1 MSERKR
7 LSPLLPVAGAVLAG
21 LAIFSCSGGEQ
32 AGRANTP
39 ASADGPRDT
48 LVVGFQSDADLL
60 MSVVYQSA
68 SDSHVMSGIFADTY
82 KATMDCQLDY
92 KPYIAKSWEFSED
105 GTQISMKLQEGFQ
118 WADGT
123 PLTAHD
129 MAFTYELI
137 RDPLVASPR
146 LTYTEYMTEDSPVV
160 VGDYELLW
168 KFTRAYDQI
177 TMTAHTGLPPVPK
190 HKLEGADR
198 ATLRGNPLVRE
209 PLASGP
215 FKIEQW
221 LPNEK
226 IVLVP
231 NDNYQGPDEFK
242 PSLNRVIFK
251 ILPEYATRLVELE
264 NGSTDVAEAI
274 LVADADRI
282 RKDHPDITMHRRGW
296 RSMDY
301 VTWNQLEHA
310 DYKAK
315 KANVAEGEQV
325 DWNDVKRHPIFG
337 DRAVRRAL
345 AKAVSVD
352 KLMADLLTS
361 ETGEVYAK
369 RSVSTITPALCNTH
383 NNDIEPMPFDVDT
396 AKAELAAAGWVDT
409 DGDGIRDKG
418 GVDLSWKLM
427 TNAGNARRAK
437 GAIIMQAQFK
447 DIGAKVEIET
457 VESNTFFER
466 LRKKDYESAL
476 SGWSAGLFVDMS
488 TMWKSGDAQEFNFP
502 SYANPQVDE
511 LIDAALAEPDPA
523 KNALM
528 WKEIQGI
535 IYEDQ
540 PYLFLY
546 WMDEIVGVH
555 GRFDNAKVDVLSPF
569 HELWTWSV
577 DPNQVKYA
585 R

>member
-1 MSERKR
+1 MSQRMR
-7 LSPLLPVAGAVLAG
+7 TYTTLPTTCALMLSLLASG
-21 LAIFSCSGGEQ
+21 CSGGEEAGQ
-32 AGRANTP
+32 AGVTP
-39 ASADGPRDT
+39 TADGPRDT
-48 LVVGFQSDADLL
+48 LVVGFQTDADML

-82 KATMDCQLDY
+82 TAEMDCELKY
-92 KPYIAKSWEFSED
+92 KPYIAKSWDFSED
-105 GTQISMKLQEGFQ
+105 GTQISMKINEGFQ

-129 MAFTYELI
+129 IAFTYELI

-146 LTYTEYMTEDSPVV
+146 LTHTQYMTEDSPVV
-160 VGDYELLW
+160 VNDYELLW
-168 KFTRAYDQI
+168 KFTRAYDQV
-177 TMTAHTGLPPVPK
+177 TMTAHTGMPPVPK
-190 HKLEGADR
+190 HKLLDADR

-215 FKIEQW
+215 FKIDQW

-231 NDNYQGPDEFK
+231 NENFTGPEAFK

-251 ILPEYATRLVELE
+251 VLPEYATRLVELE

-274 LVADADRI
+274 LVADADRL
-282 RKDHPDITMHRRGW
+282 RKEHTEIELHRRGW

-301 VTWNQLEHA
+301 VAWNQLDFD

-315 KANVAEGEQV
+315 KKNVPEGSEL
-325 DWNDVKRHPIFG
+325 DWADVTPHPIFG
-337 DRAVRRAL
+337 DKAVRRAL

-352 KLMADLLTS
+352 KLMQDLLTS
-361 ETGEVYAK
+361 ETGEVFAK
-369 RSVSTITPALCNTH
+369 RSVSTVTPALCNAH
-383 NNDIEPMPFDVDT
+383 NNDIAPMPYDL
-396 AKAELAAAGWVDT
+396 AAANAELEAAGWVDT
-409 DGDGIRDKG
+409 DGDGLREKN
-418 GVDLSWKLM
+418 GVPLSFTLM

-437 GAIIMQAQFK
+437 GSIIMQAQLK
-447 DIGAKVEIET
+447 EVGAKVEIET

-466 LRKKDYESAL
+466 LRKKDFEAAL

-488 TMWKSGDAQEFNFP
+488 DMWKGGDSYEFNFP
-502 SYANPQVDE
+502 SYSNPEVDK
-511 LIDAALAEPDPA
+511 LIDAALGEPDPV
-523 KNALM
+523 KNNAI
-528 WKEIQGI
+528 WKEVQAL

-540 PYLFLY
+540 PYMFLY

-555 GRFDNAKVDVLSPF
+555 GRFENASVNVLSPF
-569 HELWTWSV
+569 HSLWNWEV
-577 DPNQVKYA
+577 DPQQVKYA

>member
-198 ATLRGNPLVRE
+198 ATLRGNALVRE